1 MTDGSIETVTTATST
16 AAGQSSSVQV
26 ASILE
31 MPLEDARIHLANLS
45 PQNRLDWAL
54 KQFGQGFVLTTSFGI
69 QSAVLL
75 HMLHDLHGGSVVP
88 VVWVDTS
95 TLR

>member
-54 KQFGQGFVLTTSFGI
+54 KQFG
-69 QSAVLL
+69 
-75 HMLHDLHGGSVVP
+75 
-88 VVWVDTS
+88 
-95 TLR
+95 